1 MPISEKDRE
10 LMKQVA
16 DYFES
21 TRKAP
26 NAKYKAKREDS
37 RSIND
42 TAAHFNITRTKVT
55 KMLITMGVIETPLSQ
70 QAQELRKSGM
80 TVTEIAE
87 ALGVS
92 VGTVSSNLPYEDEIH
107 GSDEV
112 SDHAAAMREYRAYE
126 RAKAERQ

>member
-42 TAAHFNITRTKVT
+42 TAAHFNITRT
-55 KMLITMGVIETPLSQ
+55 S
-70 QAQELRKSGM
+70 
-80 TVTEIAE
+80 
-87 ALGVS
+87 
-92 VGTVSSNLPYEDEIH
+92 
-107 GSDEV
+107 
-112 SDHAAAMREYRAYE
+112 
-126 RAKAERQ
+126 

>member
-21 TRKAP
+21 TRKAS
-26 NAKYKAKREDS
+26 NARYKAKREDS

-80 TVTEIAE
+80 TVSEPE
-87 ALGVS
+87 AV
-92 VGTVSSNLPYEDEIH
+92 
-107 GSDEV
+107 
-112 SDHAAAMREYRAYE
+112 R
-126 RAKAERQ
+126 